1 MRGCL
6 RGCLRGRCMSTLKVT
21 IIESLY
27 IVYEQEQSNNLHGL
41 SCKDDIYVASAE
53 TIGMIMTLK

>member
-1 MRGCL
+1 MG
-6 RGCLRGRCMSTLKVT
+6 LKVT

-27 IVYEQEQSNNLHGL
+27 IDYEQEQSNNLHGL

-53 TIGMIMTLK
+53 TIGMIITLK

>member
-1 MRGCL
+1 M
-6 RGCLRGRCMSTLKVT
+6 T
-21 IIESLY
+21 IIESLD

-41 SCKDDIYVASAE
+41 SCKYDIYVASAE